1 MFVYVWWCPTHIVL
15 FCFVLFVFI
24 PYVASFFGLSIFDGP
39 FGILYRLFV
48 LFLFGNRLSKRFEKD
63 NIKVF
68 DKNKN
73 VDIKFIAHNTST
85 FVPCYLDHDR
95 CSILSVP
102 DEGYS
107 RNALCALNL
116 ISTFH

>member
-1 MFVYVWWCPTHIVL
+1 MLPVSLDCPFLMAPSVFSTVYVYC
-15 FCFVLFVFI
+15 
-24 PYVASFFGLSIFDGP
+24 
-39 FGILYRLFV
+39 
-48 LFLFGNRLSKRFEKD
+48 FLFGNRLSKRFEKD

-73 VDIKFIAHNTST
+73 VDIKFIAHNAST

>member
-1 MFVYVWWCPTHIVL
+1 MVVSNIYCVVL
-15 FCFVLFVFI
+15 FFFI
-24 PYVASFFGLSIFDGP
+24 PYVASFSGLSIFDGP

-73 VDIKFIAHNTST
+73 VDIKFIAHDASMI
-85 FVPCYLDHDR
+85 DI
-95 CSILSVP
+95 CSLLSW
-102 DEGYS
+102 S
-107 RNALCALNL
+107 R
-116 ISTFH
+116 